1 MLEGGYDL
9 GALAG
14 SMAALMPVLVG
25 AETPAV
31 AEVGVHPLAERA
43 LARLAPYFP
52 GLSVATA

>member
-1 MLEGGYDL
+1 LEGGYDV

-25 AETPAV
+25 FESPAAV
-31 AEVGVHPLAERA
+31 EIDVHPLAEAA

-52 GLSVATA
+52 DVAPATA